1 MTKPLVFLASAMLL
15 AQCSHSNSGNASIA
29 VGRYS
34 ELAGQEKKSP
44 KKYRLT
50 MTFIEKGQTP
60 SSPTLVT
67 KPGKEVKIQMLRE
80 FVYPNDFKLA
90 ETPRLTMATAS
101 RQGNLPATKGIFPVT
116 PTTPTGFVTR
126 DLGYTASLSV
136 EPNGGFVVI
145 KGMLTHEKFAGFSRA
160 PGEAISPLVDAKNR
174 VVITDNRVDLP
185 NFVRSET
192 PVYVAGLPGVAHV
205 IDLPTIPAKV
215 SITCEPMD

>member
-1 MTKPLVFLASAMLL
+1 MTKPFVFLASAMLL

-29 VGRYS
+29 AGRYS
-34 ELAGQEKKSP
+34 ELAGQDKKSP
-44 KKYRLT
+44 KKYRVT
-50 MTFIEKGQTP
+50 MKFIENGQTT
-60 SSPTLVT
+60 SSPTLVA

-90 ETPRLTMATAS
+90 QMPRITMSAS
-101 RQGNLPATKGIFPVT
+101 SQQGNLSAKKGVFPVT

-160 PGEAISPLVDAKNR
+160 PGEAISPLVDASRKIL
-174 VVITDNRVDLP
+174 ITENRVDLP

-192 PVYVAGLPGVAHV
+192 PIYIAGLPGVAHV
-205 IDLPTIPAKV
+205 IDLPTIPGKV
-215 SITCEPMD
+215 SITCEPVN

>member
-1 MTKPLVFLASAMLL
+1 MTKPFVLLASAMLL

-34 ELAGQEKKSP
+34 ELAGQDKKSP
-44 KKYRLT
+44 KKYRVT
-50 MTFIEKGQTP
+50 MKFIENGQTT

-67 KPGKEVKIQMLRE
+67 KPGKEVKVEMLRE

-90 ETPRLTMATAS
+90 ETPRLRMSAAS
-101 RQGNLPATKGIFPVT
+101 RQENFPATKGIFPVT

-136 EPNGGFVVI
+136 EPNGGFIVI

-160 PGEAISPLVDAKNR
+160 PGEAISPLVDAEQK
-174 VVITDNRVDLP
+174 ILLTENRVDLP

-192 PVYVAGLPGVAHV
+192 PIYIAGLPGVAHV
-205 IDLPTIPAKV
+205 IDLPTIPAKI
-215 SITCEPMD
+215 SISCEAVD